1 MKRDLLK
8 KLVKGY
14 TDLEEDKLNELVGE
28 LLDTFHGELDA
39 EKELTQAEIAKIEA
53 KDKELAEANKT
64 IKSLMKNRKDP
75 EEVQKQIDEYEET
88 IATLRQDIQNQAIDN
103 YITTQLTLAGA
114 HNVKVCQLALEF
126 DKSKIKGKE
135 DYSII
140 DEAIKKQQKEESYLY
155 KSQSDSQEKTKTES
169 KQPSYNPRTGKGR
182 LDVEDST
189 GKEYAKM
196 LSQENKSFS
205 IKGVN

>member
-169 KQPSYNPRTGKGR
+169 KQPSYNPRNGKGR